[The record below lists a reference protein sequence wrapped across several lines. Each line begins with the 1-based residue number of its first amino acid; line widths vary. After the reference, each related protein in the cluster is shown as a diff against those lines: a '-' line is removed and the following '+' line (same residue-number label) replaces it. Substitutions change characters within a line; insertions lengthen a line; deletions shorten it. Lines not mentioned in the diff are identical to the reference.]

1 MRFEQYERSK
11 SLKKMRSQVETF
23 VREAKRMPKPQEIV
37 KSGKLEE
44 LESFKKVIDSMGK
57 PVKK

>member
-1 MRFEQYERSK
+1 
-11 SLKKMRSQVETF
+11 MRSQVETF